1 MEHPFMVEERL
12 DGKKVRIVRGVK
24 QDWMGRNHRFSGS
37 IVKCKLEDL
46 PGDIIGE
53 NDPPSDDDDSDAI

>member
-1 MEHPFMVEERL
+1 MLGIYESVYMSVGPSAQR
-12 DGKKVRIVRGVK
+12 
-24 QDWMGRNHRFSGS
+24 

-53 NDPPSDDDDSDAI
+53 NDPKE

>member
-1 MEHPFMVEERL
+1 MVHSFIVEVQ
-12 DGKKVRIVRGVK
+12 KVPSGEVKRVVRGVK
-24 QDWMGRNHRFSGS
+24 QRWMGGDRKFWYNKE

-53 NDPPSDDDDSDAI
+53 NDPEDSAE